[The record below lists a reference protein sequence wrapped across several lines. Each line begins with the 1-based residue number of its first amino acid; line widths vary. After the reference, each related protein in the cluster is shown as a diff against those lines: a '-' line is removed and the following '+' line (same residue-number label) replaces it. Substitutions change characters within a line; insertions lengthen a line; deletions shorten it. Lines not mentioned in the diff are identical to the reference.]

1 MDLTTRA
8 CYSMTCHHNP
18 LTGDFSWLLFINPSC
33 CRPSPSPVCMI
44 LGVPWFWLSRV
55 VPMAWKPRRQ
65 PAAPACSLGRSVH
78 EVSVSPTGT
87 LSEKAHHGLGR
98 TLFAMGRNG
107 QVEIPAFQWPVPIIP
122 PAYHTCKF
130 GADLLFF
137 KIKTQI
143 CICIF
148 YWAWVSS
155 RIQSF
160 AKKKKNTKTKPKKP
174 LDSIL

>member
-8 CYSMTCHHNP
+8 CYSITCHHNP
-18 LTGDFSWLLFINPSC
+18 LTGDFSCLLFINPSC

-44 LGVPWFWLSRV
+44 LGVPWFWVLRV
-55 VPMAWKPRRQ
+55 VPMAWKPLHQ

-122 PAYHTCKF
+122 QHTIL
-130 GADLLFF
+130 ANLE
-137 KIKTQI
+137 Q
-143 CICIF
+143 IF
-148 YWAWVSS
+148 YFLKLRLKFAFVYFTELGFQAGSS
-155 RIQSF
+155 PLQ
-160 AKKKKNTKTKPKKP
+160 KKKK
-174 LDSIL
+174 